1 MKRVW
6 RYVVAASGFGL
17 FMAGGRV
24 FADGSTWTP
33 LITSG
38 SFTGITADVGS
49 AASGIVGVC
58 LIVCGVG
65 ILVHVLAGR

>member
-1 MKRVW
+1 MKRLW
-6 RYVVAASGFGL
+6 LYLAGLLGFGVL
-17 FMAGGRV
+17 SSPAL
-24 FADGSTWTP
+24 AQSTSSWTP
-33 LITSG
+33 LISSG